1 MVQILLTIHAYI
13 EKQSPS
19 IVIMADADVDDIC
32 RVLAVCFRHG
42 NSLSDLD
49 IERVLSFDMGW
60 LSPDEAS
67 TAVHSLIDAGWLVGD
82 EDSLQSVMKNNSI
95 TTPLGW
101 FPRPSRLI
109 NPVRYDSKVFAN
121 ISEVVKSP
129 AEPVTNK
136 TEATI
141 KIDNKPETI
150 SKDPRAKM
158 ERRLKR
164 FVAKQSK
171 LELDEI
177 ERRVQRKKSALSFVS
192 IWMCIALVAREQGL
206 EMKDIAD
213 ALSGN

>member
-1 MVQILLTIHAYI
+1 
-13 EKQSPS
+13 
-19 IVIMADADVDDIC
+19 MADADVDDIC

-42 NSLSDLD
+42 NSLSELD

-67 TAVHSLIDAGWLVGD
+67 TAVHALMDSGWLIGD
-82 EDSLQSVMKNNSI
+82 EDSLQPVIKNNSI

-109 NPVRYDSKVFAN
+109 NPVKYDSIQF
-121 ISEVVKSP
+121 SEKSDEEKITIPKQTKKIEEPVKSEK
-129 AEPVTNK
+129 A
-136 TEATI
+136 
-141 KIDNKPETI
+141 PEFI

-164 FVAKQSK
+164 FVSKQSK
-171 LELDEI
+171 IDIEEI
-177 ERRVQRKKSALSFVS
+177 ERRIQRKKSALSFVTV
-192 IWMCIALVAREQGL
+192 WMCIALVAREQGL
-206 EMKDIAD
+206 EMKDIID

>member
-1 MVQILLTIHAYI
+1 
-13 EKQSPS
+13 
-19 IVIMADADVDDIC
+19 MADADVDDIC

-42 NSLSDLD
+42 NSLSELD

-67 TAVHSLIDAGWLVGD
+67 TAVHALMDSGWLIGD
-82 EDSLQSVMKNNSI
+82 EDSLQPVIKNNSI

-109 NPVRYDSKVFAN
+109 NPVRYDSIQF
-121 ISEVVKSP
+121 SEKSDEEKIPIPKQTKKIEEPVKSEK
-129 AEPVTNK
+129 A
-136 TEATI
+136 
-141 KIDNKPETI
+141 PEFI

-164 FVAKQSK
+164 FVSKQSK
-171 LELDEI
+171 IDIEEI
-177 ERRVQRKKSALSFVS
+177 ERRIQRKKSALSFVTV
-192 IWMCIALVAREQGL
+192 WMCIALVAREQGL
-206 EMKDIAD
+206 EMKDIIG